1 MTFGE
6 KIFFFIFGFR
16 FLVATTVPLEFSL
29 VPKINCFDLNRNG
42 NPDFIALSNSASP
55 RTIYH
60 IEVFSSKTEILWEFT
75 MPETKKGYFVDM
87 ILGDFDKDGVIE
99 LIATAYQ
106 DDSNDIFYIFS
117 LDEFGYNGTP
127 PTITGIKNISSI
139 NNPRRLYKMQPGA
152 NGQSLFLFTQGSPNR
167 QVVMCEYSGYEI
179 ISVGFM
185 GKEFLKNTM
194 SLIDIA
200 LGDFDGDGGEDIFI
214 LDNGFTPSG
223 YIIYSDGKEMSNTLN
238 GYPRLKYLHKNGVDL
253 NFDGTDDIIM
263 VNRSGELMSNIW
275 GNEPLSFSKD
285 KINSIIIKSDNG
297 FVYLTS
303 ITKSGKIE
311 NYSLDPLTRSILSSE
326 IISPKFNH
334 NGYKT
339 VHSLITQKDILLFHD
354 GNNPELWLTSL
365 AIELITDTPPPL
377 PIQRIYNRNPDYVIN
392 VGDNFS
398 HLIQWETSAT
408 FRNFTEEFL
417 PENMEF
423 DLDELTLNWI
433 PRQVQL
439 GYHELSYKLELREKG
454 NRKLASD
461 NGKIYV
467 SQNEPLSEKPY
478 SFLLYVNDPI
488 SFQKQQDS
496 ITIVNG
502 ELFEWIIPIDDDNAD
517 AQLSIKIIS
526 GEKSANYDL
535 LQPEITL
542 VPVSVDNKIEEEP
555 AVVESEKIVEIEPE
569 VKTDT
574 AVPQQETI
582 IENIKIEIEEPIYV
596 DSIRTQYEKFA
607 EEKLE
612 SEEDPF
618 KKTKQESSVEE
629 FKTMEEEYRE
639 KLKTHKKI
647 LKDGKNIWIPIDSL
661 LVSEDSTTVEEP
673 KIENPEVSEVATIPT
688 SDSLSFSDKTGDEEL
703 IVDNIEEIPIDS
715 LLVSEDST
723 TVEEPKI
730 ENPEVSEVATI
741 PTSDSLSFSD
751 KTGDEELIVDNIE
764 EISSTDNQFVEIT
777 YAELVKHKTQFSWL
791 PHTAPGD
798 YNFTIAV
805 TDGFT
810 SDTSLFTITVHPEI
824 DLSLNKTHFTATVD
838 QMFNTSLILKP
849 SSQSEKYNFNLI
861 DAPENM
867 KIDTTGTIN
876 WVPLPTQV
884 DDYNFQLEVTDG
896 IATSRLQYEIYV
908 NAPPV
913 ISSRPRE
920 IFILPLGEQ
929 LNFPMENFDMNTNTK
944 LKWKLLSG
952 PTDMALNSQG
962 VLSWGGFELGHHP
975 YEIQLTDGIDSVQ
988 WEASIYV
995 NAPPVITSKP
1005 VVAVPEGERYEYP
1018 LFAIDENTISPKDSL
1033 AENIITFSLAQGP
1046 EGMKIENN
1054 ILVWETNDNH
1064 LGEYMV
1070 AITANDG
1077 VQDAIQVFPVFINS
1091 FPVITSPDS
1100 VTVQLGDTLRMQIEA
1115 YDPNPGDSL
1124 TFHLD
1129 SLRNGLVLELH
1140 NGLLTWSPKNSDIGL
1155 HKFTLQVKDG
1165 HDNTGTGIPFQIYV
1179 YRPPLLTSELST
1191 EAFVGLEYAAF
1202 ITAED
1207 LYGEK
1212 LSSSESIQIDSA
1224 SFNYYNLHATKIYSG
1239 IREAGEYAHLFK
1251 WTPRDVDKGDH
1262 EFIIRITDEHGF
1274 ITLHHHK
1281 LSVFTNPCVQ
1291 CNNDEM
1297 PADSTGN

>member
-1018 LFAIDENTISPKDSL
+1018 LFAIL
-1033 AENIITFSLAQGP
+1033 
-1046 EGMKIENN
+1046 
-1054 ILVWETNDNH
+1054 
-1064 LGEYMV
+1064 
-1070 AITANDG
+1070 
-1077 VQDAIQVFPVFINS
+1077 
-1091 FPVITSPDS
+1091 
-1100 VTVQLGDTLRMQIEA
+1100 
-1115 YDPNPGDSL
+1115 
-1124 TFHLD
+1124 
-1129 SLRNGLVLELH
+1129 
-1140 NGLLTWSPKNSDIGL
+1140 
-1155 HKFTLQVKDG
+1155 
-1165 HDNTGTGIPFQIYV
+1165 
-1179 YRPPLLTSELST
+1179 
-1191 EAFVGLEYAAF
+1191 
-1202 ITAED
+1202 
-1207 LYGEK
+1207 
-1212 LSSSESIQIDSA
+1212 
-1224 SFNYYNLHATKIYSG
+1224 
-1239 IREAGEYAHLFK
+1239 
-1251 WTPRDVDKGDH
+1251 
-1262 EFIIRITDEHGF
+1262 
-1274 ITLHHHK
+1274 
-1281 LSVFTNPCVQ
+1281 
-1291 CNNDEM
+1291 
-1297 PADSTGN
+1297 

>member
-673 KIENPEVSEVATIPT
+673 KI
-688 SDSLSFSDKTGDEEL
+688 K
-703 IVDNIEEIPIDS
+703 
-715 LLVSEDST
+715 
-723 TVEEPKI
+723 
-730 ENPEVSEVATI
+730 NPEVSEVATI

-1140 NGLLTWSPKNSDIGL
+1140 NGLLTWLPKNSDIGL

>member
-1 MTFGE
+1 
-6 KIFFFIFGFR
+6 
-16 FLVATTVPLEFSL
+16 
-29 VPKINCFDLNRNG
+29 
-42 NPDFIALSNSASP
+42 
-55 RTIYH
+55 
-60 IEVFSSKTEILWEFT
+60 

-661 LVSEDSTTVEEP
+661 LVS
-673 KIENPEVSEVATIPT
+673 
-688 SDSLSFSDKTGDEEL
+688 
-703 IVDNIEEIPIDS
+703 
-715 LLVSEDST
+715 
-723 TVEEPKI
+723 
-730 ENPEVSEVATI
+730 
-741 PTSDSLSFSD
+741 
-751 KTGDEELIVDNIE
+751 
-764 EISSTDNQFVEIT
+764 
-777 YAELVKHKTQFSWL
+777 
-791 PHTAPGD
+791 
-798 YNFTIAV
+798 
-805 TDGFT
+805 
-810 SDTSLFTITVHPEI
+810 
-824 DLSLNKTHFTATVD
+824 
-838 QMFNTSLILKP
+838 
-849 SSQSEKYNFNLI
+849 
-861 DAPENM
+861 
-867 KIDTTGTIN
+867 
-876 WVPLPTQV
+876 
-884 DDYNFQLEVTDG
+884 
-896 IATSRLQYEIYV
+896 
-908 NAPPV
+908 
-913 ISSRPRE
+913 
-920 IFILPLGEQ
+920 
-929 LNFPMENFDMNTNTK
+929 
-944 LKWKLLSG
+944 
-952 PTDMALNSQG
+952 
-962 VLSWGGFELGHHP
+962 
-975 YEIQLTDGIDSVQ
+975 
-988 WEASIYV
+988 
-995 NAPPVITSKP
+995 
-1005 VVAVPEGERYEYP
+1005 
-1018 LFAIDENTISPKDSL
+1018 
-1033 AENIITFSLAQGP
+1033 
-1046 EGMKIENN
+1046 
-1054 ILVWETNDNH
+1054 
-1064 LGEYMV
+1064 
-1070 AITANDG
+1070 
-1077 VQDAIQVFPVFINS
+1077 
-1091 FPVITSPDS
+1091 
-1100 VTVQLGDTLRMQIEA
+1100 
-1115 YDPNPGDSL
+1115 
-1124 TFHLD
+1124 
-1129 SLRNGLVLELH
+1129 
-1140 NGLLTWSPKNSDIGL
+1140 
-1155 HKFTLQVKDG
+1155 
-1165 HDNTGTGIPFQIYV
+1165 
-1179 YRPPLLTSELST
+1179 
-1191 EAFVGLEYAAF
+1191 
-1202 ITAED
+1202 
-1207 LYGEK
+1207 
-1212 LSSSESIQIDSA
+1212 
-1224 SFNYYNLHATKIYSG
+1224 
-1239 IREAGEYAHLFK
+1239 
-1251 WTPRDVDKGDH
+1251 
-1262 EFIIRITDEHGF
+1262 
-1274 ITLHHHK
+1274 
-1281 LSVFTNPCVQ
+1281 
-1291 CNNDEM
+1291 
-1297 PADSTGN
+1297 

>member
-55 RTIYH
+55 RTVYH
-60 IEVFSSKTEILWEFT
+60 IEVSSSKTEILWEFT

-223 YIIYSDGKEMSNTLN
+223 YIIYSDGKEMSNTLS

-535 LQPEITL
+535 LQPEIT
-542 VPVSVDNKIEEEP
+542 PVSTANKIKEEP
-555 AVVESEKIVEIEPE
+555 AVVESEPTVVESEEIIEIESE
-569 VKTDT
+569 VKTDPV
-574 AVPQQETI
+574 VPQQETI

-596 DSIRTQYEKFA
+596 DSIRTEYEKFA

-612 SEEDPF
+612 LEEDPF
-618 KKTKQESSVEE
+618 KKTKQESAVEE

-647 LKDGKNIWIPIDSL
+647 LKDGNNIWIPVDSL
-661 LVSEDSTTVEEP
+661 LVSEDSTIVEES
-673 KIENPEVSEVATIPT
+673 KIENLEVSEVATIPA
-688 SDSLSFSDKTGDEEL
+688 SDSLSISDKTGDEEL
-703 IVDNIEEIPIDS
+703 IVE
-715 LLVSEDST
+715 
-723 TVEEPKI
+723 
-730 ENPEVSEVATI
+730 
-741 PTSDSLSFSD
+741 
-751 KTGDEELIVDNIE
+751 NIE
-764 EISSTDNQFVEIT
+764 EISNIDNQFVEIT

-849 SSQSEKYNFNLI
+849 SSQSEKYKFNLI

-867 KIDTTGTIN
+867 RIDTTGTIN

-929 LNFPMENFDMNTNTK
+929 LNFPMENFDMNTNTE

-1165 HDNTGTGIPFQIYV
+1165 HDNTGTAIPFQIYV
-1179 YRPPLLTSELST
+1179 YRPPLLTSKLST

-1207 LYGEK
+1207 LYGKK
-1212 LSSSESIQIDSA
+1212 LSRPESIQIDSA
-1224 SFNYYNLHATKIYSG
+1224 SFNYYSLS
-1239 IREAGEYAHLFK
+1239 EYAHLFR

-1262 EFIIRITDEHGF
+1262 ELIIRITDEHGF
-1274 ITLHHHK
+1274 INLHSHK
-1281 LSVFTNPCVQ
+1281 FSVFTNPCVQ
-1291 CNNDEM
+1291 CYIDEM

>member
-1 MTFGE
+1 
-6 KIFFFIFGFR
+6 
-16 FLVATTVPLEFSL
+16 
-29 VPKINCFDLNRNG
+29 
-42 NPDFIALSNSASP
+42 
-55 RTIYH
+55 
-60 IEVFSSKTEILWEFT
+60 
-75 MPETKKGYFVDM
+75 M

-99 LIATAYQ
+99 LITTAYQ

-167 QVVMCEYSGYEI
+167 QVVMCEYSGDEI

-214 LDNGFTPSG
+214 LDNGFTPSS
-223 YIIYSDGKEMSNTLN
+223 YIIYSDGKEKSNTLS
-238 GYPRLKYLHKNGVDL
+238 GYPHLKYLHENGVDL

-275 GNEPLSFSKD
+275 GNEPLSFSRD

-297 FVYLTS
+297 FVYLTN
-303 ITKSGKIE
+303 ITKSGEIE
-311 NYSLDPLTRSILSSE
+311 NYSLDPLNQSILSSE

-365 AIELITDTPPPL
+365 AIELITDTSPPL

-392 VGDNFS
+392 VGDIFS
-398 HLIQWETSAT
+398 HSIQWETSAT

-433 PRQVQL
+433 PRQTQL
-439 GYHELSYKLELREKG
+439 GYHELSYRLELREEG

-467 SQNEPLSEKPY
+467 SQNESLSEKPY

-496 ITIVNG
+496 ITIVYG
-502 ELFEWIIPIDDDNAD
+502 ELFEWIIPIDDNNAD
-517 AQLSIKIIS
+517 AQLSVEIIS
-526 GEKSANYDL
+526 GKKSANYDL
-535 LQPEITL
+535 LQPEIT
-542 VPVSVDNKIEEEP
+542 PIPTANKIKEEP
-555 AVVESEKIVEIEPE
+555 AVVESEPAVVESEEIVEIESE
-569 VKTDT
+569 VKTDPV
-574 AVPQQETI
+574 VPQQEMI
-582 IENIKIEIEEPIYV
+582 NENIKIEIEKPIYV
-596 DSIRTQYEKFA
+596 DSIRTEYEKFA

-612 SEEDPF
+612 LEEDPF
-618 KKTKQESSVEE
+618 KKTKQESAVEE

-647 LKDGKNIWIPIDSL
+647 LKDGNNIWIPIDSL

-673 KIENPEVSEVATIPT
+673 KIENLEVSEVATIPA
-688 SDSLSFSDKTGDEEL
+688 SDSLSISDKTGDEEL
-703 IVDNIEEIPIDS
+703 IVENIEEISIDS

-730 ENPEVSEVATI
+730 KNLEVSEVATI
-741 PTSDSLSFSD
+741 PASDSLSISD
-751 KTGDEELIVDNIE
+751 KTGDEELIVENIE
-764 EISSTDNQFVEIT
+764 EISNIDNQFVEIT

-824 DLSLNKTHFTATVD
+824 DLSLNKTYFTATVD

-849 SSQSEKYNFNLI
+849 SSQSEKYKFNLI

-867 KIDTTGTIN
+867 RIDTTGTIN

-896 IATSRLQYEIYV
+896 IATSRLQYKIYV
-908 NAPPV
+908 NALPV
-913 ISSRPRE
+913 ISSRPEE

-962 VLSWGGFELGHHP
+962 VLNWRGFELGHHP

-1005 VVAVPEGERYEYP
+1005 VVVVLEGERYEYP
-1018 LFAIDENTISPKDSL
+1018 LFAMDENTISPNDSL

-1091 FPVITSPDS
+1091 LPVITSPDS

-1115 YDPNPGDSL
+1115 HDPNPGDSL

-1129 SLRNGLVLELH
+1129 SLRNGLVLEL
-1140 NGLLTWSPKNSDIGL
+1140 NTGLITWLPKKSDIGL

-1165 HDNTGTGIPFQIYV
+1165 HDNTGTAIPFQIYV
-1179 YRPPLLTSELST
+1179 YRPPLLTSKLST

-1207 LYGEK
+1207 LYGKK
-1212 LSSSESIQIDSA
+1212 LSRPESIQIDSA
-1224 SFNYYNLHATKIYSG
+1224 SFNYYSLS
-1239 IREAGEYAHLFK
+1239 EYAHLFR
-1251 WTPRDVDKGDH
+1251 WTPRDIDKGEH
-1262 EFIIRITDEHGF
+1262 ELIIRITDEHGF
-1274 ITLHHHK
+1274 INLHSHK
-1281 LSVFTNPCVQ
+1281 FSVFTNPCVQ
-1291 CNNDEM
+1291 CYIDEM

>member
-16 FLVATTVPLEFSL
+16 FLVANIVPLEFSL

-55 RTIYH
+55 RTVYH

-117 LDEFGYNGTP
+117 LDEFGFNGNP
-127 PTITGIKNISSI
+127 PTITGVKNISSI
-139 NNPRRLYKMQPGA
+139 NNPRRLYKMHPDA
-152 NGQSLFLFTQGSPNR
+152 NGQSLLLLTQGSPNR

-179 ISVGFM
+179 MFVGSM
-185 GKEFLKNTM
+185 GKEFLKNTI
-194 SLIDIA
+194 SPIDIA

-223 YIIYSDGKEMSNTLN
+223 YIIFSDGKEMSNTLS
-238 GYPRLKYLHKNGVDL
+238 GYPRLKYLYENGVDL
-253 NFDGTDDIIM
+253 NFDGTDDIVM
-263 VNRSGELMSNIW
+263 VNRNGELMSDIW
-275 GNEPLSFSKD
+275 GDEPLSFSKD
-285 KINSIIIKSDNG
+285 KINSIIIKPDNG

-303 ITKSGKIE
+303 ITKSGEIG

-326 IISPKFNH
+326 IISPEFNH

-354 GNNPELWLTSL
+354 GNKPELWLTSL

-377 PIQRIYNRNPDYVIN
+377 PMQRIYNRTPDYVIN

-398 HLIQWETSAT
+398 HLIKWETPAT
-408 FRNFTEEFL
+408 FQNFTEKFL

-423 DLDELTLNWI
+423 DLDKLTLNWI
-433 PRQVQL
+433 PRQTQL

-454 NRKLASD
+454 SRKLASD
-461 NGKIYV
+461 NGKIHV
-467 SQNEPLSEKPY
+467 SQNESSIEKPY
-478 SFLLYVNDPI
+478 SFLLYVNDPV
-488 SFQKQQDS
+488 SFQKQQES
-496 ITIVNG
+496 ITIING

-517 AQLSIKIIS
+517 AQLSVEIIS
-526 GEKSANYDL
+526 GENSANYKL
-535 LQPEITL
+535 LQPETTL
-542 VPVSVDNKIEEEP
+542 VPADNKIEEESP
-555 AVVESEKIVEIEPE
+555 VVEYEEIVEIEPE
-569 VKTDT
+569 LKIDT
-574 AVPQQETI
+574 SLSKQETI
-582 IENIKIEIEEPIYV
+582 IENIKIESEESIYI
-596 DSIRTQYEKFA
+596 DSIHTEYEKFV

-612 SEEDPF
+612 SEVDPF
-618 KKTKQESSVEE
+618 KKIKQESSVEE

-661 LVSEDSTTVEEP
+661 SVSEDSTIVDEP
-673 KIENPEVSEVATIPT
+673 KIENPEISEAVIISD
-688 SDSLSFSDKTGDEEL
+688 SDSLSFSDKTEDDEI
-703 IVDNIEEIPIDS
+703 IVENIEEIP
-715 LLVSEDST
+715 
-723 TVEEPKI
+723 
-730 ENPEVSEVATI
+730 
-741 PTSDSLSFSD
+741 
-751 KTGDEELIVDNIE
+751 
-764 EISSTDNQFVEIT
+764 STDNQFVEIT

-805 TDGFT
+805 TDGFL
-810 SDTSLFTITVHPEI
+810 SDTSLFIITVHPEI
-824 DLSLNKTHFTATVD
+824 DLSLNKTQFTATVD
-838 QMFNTSLILKP
+838 QMFNISLILKP

-867 KIDTTGTIN
+867 RIDTTGTIN

-896 IATSRLQYEIYV
+896 IATSTILYEIYV

-913 ISSRPRE
+913 ISSRPGE
-920 IFILPLGEQ
+920 IFILPLGNQ
-929 LNFPMENFDMNTNTK
+929 LNFSMESFDMNTNTK

-975 YEIQLTDGIDSVQ
+975 YEIQLTDGIDSVR

-1018 LFAIDENTISPKDSL
+1018 LFSTDENTISPKDSL
-1033 AENIITFSLAQGP
+1033 VENSITFSLAQGP
-1046 EGMKIENN
+1046 EGMKIEDN
-1054 ILVWETNDNH
+1054 ILVWETNNNH
-1064 LGEYMV
+1064 PGEYMV

-1091 FPVITSPDS
+1091 LPVITSPDS
-1100 VTVQLGDTLRMQIEA
+1100 VTVQLGDTLRIQIEA
-1115 YDPNPGDSL
+1115 YDPNPGDTL

-1140 NGLLTWSPKNSDIGL
+1140 SGLLTWLPENSDIGL

-1165 HDNTGTGIPFQIYV
+1165 HDNIGTAVPFQIYV

-1207 LYGEK
+1207 LYGKK
-1212 LSSSESIQIDSA
+1212 LSSPESIQIDSA
-1224 SFNYYNLHATKIYSG
+1224 SFNYYNLS
-1239 IREAGEYAHLFK
+1239 EYAHLFK

-1262 EFIIRITDEHGF
+1262 QFIIRITDEHGF

-1291 CNNDEM
+1291 CNNDEI

>member
-6 KIFFFIFGFR
+6 KIFFFIFGFK

-42 NPDFIALSNSASP
+42 NPDFMALSNSASP

-60 IEVFSSKTEILWEFT
+60 IEVSSSKTEILWEFT

-99 LIATAYQ
+99 LITTAYQ

-167 QVVMCEYSGYEI
+167 QVVMCEYSGDEI

-214 LDNGFTPSG
+214 LDNGFTPSS
-223 YIIYSDGKEMSNTLN
+223 YIIYSDGKEKSNTLS
-238 GYPRLKYLHKNGVDL
+238 GYPHLKYLHENGVDL

-275 GNEPLSFSKD
+275 GNEPLSFSRD

-297 FVYLTS
+297 FVYLTN
-303 ITKSGKIE
+303 ITKSGEIE
-311 NYSLDPLTRSILSSE
+311 NYSLDPLNQSILSSE

-365 AIELITDTPPPL
+365 AIELITDTSPPL

-392 VGDNFS
+392 VGDIFS
-398 HLIQWETSAT
+398 HSIQWETSAT

-433 PRQVQL
+433 PRQTQL
-439 GYHELSYKLELREKG
+439 GYHELSYRLELREEG

-467 SQNEPLSEKPY
+467 SQNESLSEKPY

-496 ITIVNG
+496 ITIVYG
-502 ELFEWIIPIDDDNAD
+502 ELFEWIIPIDDNNAD
-517 AQLSIKIIS
+517 AQLSVEIIS
-526 GEKSANYDL
+526 GKKSANYDL
-535 LQPEITL
+535 LQPEIT
-542 VPVSVDNKIEEEP
+542 PIPTANKIKEEP
-555 AVVESEKIVEIEPE
+555 AVVESEPAVVESEEIVEIESE
-569 VKTDT
+569 VKTDPV
-574 AVPQQETI
+574 VPQQEMI
-582 IENIKIEIEEPIYV
+582 NENIKIEIEKPIYV
-596 DSIRTQYEKFA
+596 DSIRTEYEKFA

-612 SEEDPF
+612 LEEDPF
-618 KKTKQESSVEE
+618 KKTKQESAVEE

-647 LKDGKNIWIPIDSL
+647 LKDGNNIWIPIDSL

-673 KIENPEVSEVATIPT
+673 KIENLEVSEVATIPA
-688 SDSLSFSDKTGDEEL
+688 SDSLSISDKTGDEEL
-703 IVDNIEEIPIDS
+703 IVE
-715 LLVSEDST
+715 
-723 TVEEPKI
+723 
-730 ENPEVSEVATI
+730 
-741 PTSDSLSFSD
+741 
-751 KTGDEELIVDNIE
+751 NIE
-764 EISSTDNQFVEIT
+764 EISNIDNQFVEIT

-824 DLSLNKTHFTATVD
+824 DLSLNKTYFTATVD

-849 SSQSEKYNFNLI
+849 SSQSEKYKFNLI

-867 KIDTTGTIN
+867 RIDTTGTIN

-896 IATSRLQYEIYV
+896 IATSRLQYKIYV
-908 NAPPV
+908 NALPV
-913 ISSRPRE
+913 ISSRPEE

-962 VLSWGGFELGHHP
+962 VLSWVGDELGHHP

-1005 VVAVPEGERYEYP
+1005 VVVVLEGERYEYP
-1018 LFAIDENTISPKDSL
+1018 LFAMDENTISPNDSL

-1064 LGEYMV
+1064 LGEYMG

-1091 FPVITSPDS
+1091 LPVITSPDS

-1115 YDPNPGDSL
+1115 HDPNPGDSL

-1129 SLRNGLVLELH
+1129 SLRNGLVLEL
-1140 NGLLTWSPKNSDIGL
+1140 NTGLITWLPKKSDIGL

-1165 HDNTGTGIPFQIYV
+1165 HDNTGTAIPFQIYV
-1179 YRPPLLTSELST
+1179 YRPPLLTSKLST

-1207 LYGEK
+1207 LYGKK
-1212 LSSSESIQIDSA
+1212 LSRPESIQIDSA
-1224 SFNYYNLHATKIYSG
+1224 SFNYYSLS
-1239 IREAGEYAHLFK
+1239 EYAHLFR
-1251 WTPRDVDKGDH
+1251 WTPRDIDKGEH
-1262 EFIIRITDEHGF
+1262 ELIIRITDEHGF
-1274 ITLHHHK
+1274 INLHSHK
-1281 LSVFTNPCVQ
+1281 FSVFTNPCVQ
-1291 CNNDEM
+1291 CYIDEM

>member
-703 IVDNIEEIPIDS
+703 IVDNIEEI
-715 LLVSEDST
+715 
-723 TVEEPKI
+723 
-730 ENPEVSEVATI
+730 
-741 PTSDSLSFSD
+741 
-751 KTGDEELIVDNIE
+751 
-764 EISSTDNQFVEIT
+764 SSTDNQFVEIT

-1165 HDNTGTGIPFQIYV
+1165 HDNT
-1179 YRPPLLTSELST
+1179 
-1191 EAFVGLEYAAF
+1191 
-1202 ITAED
+1202 
-1207 LYGEK
+1207 
-1212 LSSSESIQIDSA
+1212 
-1224 SFNYYNLHATKIYSG
+1224 
-1239 IREAGEYAHLFK
+1239 
-1251 WTPRDVDKGDH
+1251 
-1262 EFIIRITDEHGF
+1262 
-1274 ITLHHHK
+1274 
-1281 LSVFTNPCVQ
+1281 
-1291 CNNDEM
+1291 
-1297 PADSTGN
+1297 

>member
-55 RTIYH
+55 RTVYH
-60 IEVFSSKTEILWEFT
+60 IEVSSSKTEILWEFT

-152 NGQSLFLFTQGSPNR
+152 NGQSLFLLTQGSPNR
-167 QVVMCEYSGYEI
+167 QVIMCEYLGDEI
-179 ISVGFM
+179 LSVGSM

-194 SLIDIA
+194 SPIDIA

-214 LDNGFTPSG
+214 LDNGFIPSG
-223 YIIYSDGKEMSNTLN
+223 YIIYSDGKEMSNTLS
-238 GYPRLKYLHKNGVDL
+238 GYPRLKYLHENGVDL
-253 NFDGTDDIIM
+253 NFDGTDDIVM
-263 VNRSGELMSNIW
+263 VNRSGELMSDIW

-285 KINSIIIKSDNG
+285 KINSIIIKPDNG

-303 ITKSGKIE
+303 ITKSGEIE

-365 AIELITDTPPPL
+365 AIELITDTPSPL

-517 AQLSIKIIS
+517 AQLSVKIIS

-542 VPVSVDNKIEEEP
+542 VPVDNKIEEEP
-555 AVVESEKIVEIEPE
+555 AVVESEEIVEIDLE

-582 IENIKIEIEEPIYV
+582 IENIKIESEEPIYV
-596 DSIRTQYEKFA
+596 DSVRTEYEKFA

-673 KIENPEVSEVATIPT
+673 KIENPEVSEVATIPA

-703 IVDNIEEIPIDS
+703 IVE
-715 LLVSEDST
+715 
-723 TVEEPKI
+723 
-730 ENPEVSEVATI
+730 
-741 PTSDSLSFSD
+741 
-751 KTGDEELIVDNIE
+751 NIE

-867 KIDTTGTIN
+867 RIDTAGTIN

-913 ISSRPRE
+913 ISSRPGE

-929 LNFPMENFDMNTNTK
+929 LNFPMENFDMNTNTE

-988 WEASIYV
+988 WKASIYV

-1005 VVAVPEGERYEYP
+1005 VVAVPEGDIYKYP
-1018 LFAIDENTISPKDSL
+1018 LFAMDENTISPKDSL

-1046 EGMKIENN
+1046 EGMKIEDN

-1064 LGEYMV
+1064 PGEYMV

-1140 NGLLTWSPKNSDIGL
+1140 NGLITWLPENSDIGL

-1165 HDNTGTGIPFQIYV
+1165 HDNTGTAIPFQIYV

-1207 LYGEK
+1207 LYGKK
-1212 LSSSESIQIDSA
+1212 LSSPESIQIDSA
-1224 SFNYYNLHATKIYSG
+1224 SFNYYNLS
-1239 IREAGEYAHLFK
+1239 EYAHLFK

-1297 PADSTGN
+1297 PTDSTGN

>member
-6 KIFFFIFGFR
+6 KIFFFIFSFR
-16 FLVATTVPLEFSL
+16 FLVATIVPLEFSL

-55 RTIYH
+55 RTVYH
-60 IEVFSSKTEILWEFT
+60 MEVSSSKTEILWEFT
-75 MPETKKGYFVDM
+75 IPETKKGYFVDM
-87 ILGDFDKDGVIE
+87 ILGDFDKDGIIE

-106 DDSNDIFYIFS
+106 DDSNEIFFIFS
-117 LDEFGYNGTP
+117 LEEFGNNGIP
-127 PTITGIKNISSI
+127 PTITGIKNNSSI
-139 NNPRRLYKMQPGA
+139 NNPRRLYKIQPDA
-152 NGQSLFLFTQGSPNR
+152 NGQSLFLLTQGSPNR
-167 QVVMCEYSGYEI
+167 QVVMCEYSEGKI
-179 ISVGFM
+179 ISVGSI

-194 SLIDIA
+194 SPIDIA

-214 LDNGFTPSG
+214 LDNGFVPSG
-223 YIIYSDGKEMSNTLN
+223 HIIYSNGKEMSSNLT
-238 GYPRLKYLHKNGVDL
+238 GFPRLKYLHENGVDL
-253 NFDGTDDIIM
+253 NFDGTDDIVM
-263 VNRSGELMSNIW
+263 LNRSGELMSDIW
-275 GNEPLSFSKD
+275 GNESLPFSKD
-285 KINSIIIKSDNG
+285 KINNIIIKPYNG
-297 FVYLTS
+297 FVYLTT
-303 ITKSGKIE
+303 ITNLGNIG

-326 IISPKFNH
+326 IIVPNFNH
-334 NGYKT
+334 NQYKT
-339 VHSLITQKDILLFHD
+339 VHSLITQNDILLFHD
-354 GNNPELWLTSL
+354 GNNPEIWLTSL
-365 AIELITDTPPPL
+365 AIELISDTPPPL
-377 PIQRIYNRNPDYVIN
+377 PIQRVYSNKPNSIIN

-398 HLIQWETSAT
+398 HLIKWETSAT
-408 FRNFTEEFL
+408 FRNFTEKFI

-433 PRQVQL
+433 PKQAQL

-467 SQNEPLSEKPY
+467 SQNEPLIEKSY

-488 SFQKQQDS
+488 SFQTKHDS

-502 ELFEWIIPIDDDNAD
+502 ELFEWIIPISDDNAD
-517 AQLSIKIIS
+517 VQLSVEIIS
-526 GEKSANYDL
+526 GEEGANYDL
-535 LQPEITL
+535 LEPEITM
-542 VPVSVDNKIEEEP
+542 VPVDNKIEDKSNM
-555 AVVESEKIVEIEPE
+555 VESEEIVEMDQKVIS
-569 VKTDT
+569 DT
-574 AVPQQETI
+574 SVFQQETI
-582 IENIKIEIEEPIYV
+582 IENIKIESEEAIYI
-596 DSIRTQYEKFA
+596 DSVHTDYEKFA

-612 SEEDPF
+612 SEQDPF
-618 KKTKQESSVEE
+618 KKTKQQSSVEE

-661 LVSEDSTTVEEP
+661 IVSEDNTIALESINENLEE
-673 KIENPEVSEVATIPT
+673 SEMAMI
-688 SDSLSFSDKTGDEEL
+688 SDSLTLIDKTENEEL
-703 IVDNIEEIPIDS
+703 IVE
-715 LLVSEDST
+715 
-723 TVEEPKI
+723 
-730 ENPEVSEVATI
+730 
-741 PTSDSLSFSD
+741 
-751 KTGDEELIVDNIE
+751 NIE

-791 PHTAPGD
+791 PHTSPGD
-798 YNFTIAV
+798 YNFTITV

-810 SDTSLFTITVHPEI
+810 ADTSSFTITVHPEI
-824 DLSLNKTHFTATVD
+824 DLSLNKTQFRATVD
-838 QMFNTSLILKP
+838 QMFTTNLILKP

-861 DAPENM
+861 NAPENM
-867 KIDTTGTIN
+867 RIDTIGTIN

-896 IATSRLQYEIYV
+896 IATSRLEYEIYV

-913 ISSRPRE
+913 ISSRPEE
-920 IFILPLGEQ
+920 IYILPLGEQ
-929 LNFPMENFDMNTNTK
+929 INFPMENFDLNTNTN

-952 PTDMALNSQG
+952 PIDMALNNQG
-962 VLSWGGFELGHHP
+962 ILSWRGFELGHHP
-975 YEIQLTDGIDSVQ
+975 YEIQLSDGIDSVQ

-1005 VVAVPEGERYEYP
+1005 VETVPEGERYEYP
-1018 LFAIDENTISPKDSL
+1018 LFAMDENTISPKDSL
-1033 AENIITFSLAQGP
+1033 AENIIIFSLAQGP
-1046 EGMKIENN
+1046 EGMKIEDN

-1064 LGEYMV
+1064 PGEYMV

-1091 FPVITSPDS
+1091 FPVISSPDS
-1100 VTVQLGDTLRMQIEA
+1100 VTVQLGDTLQMQIEA
-1115 YDPNPGDSL
+1115 YDPNPGDTL

-1129 SLRNGLVLELH
+1129 SLRNGLALELH
-1140 NGLLTWSPKNSDIGL
+1140 NGLLTWVPDNSDIGL

-1165 HDNTGTGIPFQIYV
+1165 HDNTGTAIPFQIYV

-1207 LYGEK
+1207 LYGKK
-1212 LSSSESIQIDSA
+1212 LSSPESIQIDSA
-1224 SFNYYNLHATKIYSG
+1224 SFNYYNLS
-1239 IREAGEYAHLFK
+1239 EYAHLFK

-1274 ITLHHHK
+1274 TTLHSHK

>member
-1 MTFGE
+1 
-6 KIFFFIFGFR
+6 
-16 FLVATTVPLEFSL
+16 
-29 VPKINCFDLNRNG
+29 
-42 NPDFIALSNSASP
+42 
-55 RTIYH
+55 
-60 IEVFSSKTEILWEFT
+60 
-75 MPETKKGYFVDM
+75 M

-99 LIATAYQ
+99 LITTAYQ

-167 QVVMCEYSGYEI
+167 QVVMCEYSGDEI

-214 LDNGFTPSG
+214 LDNGFTPSS
-223 YIIYSDGKEMSNTLN
+223 YIIYSDGKEKSNTLS
-238 GYPRLKYLHKNGVDL
+238 GYPHLKYLHENGVDL

-275 GNEPLSFSKD
+275 GNEPLSFSRD

-297 FVYLTS
+297 FVYLTN
-303 ITKSGKIE
+303 ITKSGEIE
-311 NYSLDPLTRSILSSE
+311 NYSLDPLNQSILSSE

-365 AIELITDTPPPL
+365 AIELITDTSPPL

-392 VGDNFS
+392 VGDIFS
-398 HLIQWETSAT
+398 HSIQWETSAT

-433 PRQVQL
+433 PRQTQL
-439 GYHELSYKLELREKG
+439 GYHELSYRLELREEG

-467 SQNEPLSEKPY
+467 SQNESLSEKPY

-496 ITIVNG
+496 ITIVYG
-502 ELFEWIIPIDDDNAD
+502 ELFEWIIPIDDNNAD
-517 AQLSIKIIS
+517 AQLSVEIIS
-526 GEKSANYDL
+526 GKKSANYDL
-535 LQPEITL
+535 LQPEIT
-542 VPVSVDNKIEEEP
+542 PIPTANKIKEEP
-555 AVVESEKIVEIEPE
+555 AVVESEPAVVESEEIVEIESE
-569 VKTDT
+569 VKTDPV
-574 AVPQQETI
+574 VPQQEMI
-582 IENIKIEIEEPIYV
+582 NENIKIEIEKPIYV
-596 DSIRTQYEKFA
+596 DSIRTEYEKFA

-612 SEEDPF
+612 LEEDPF
-618 KKTKQESSVEE
+618 KKTKQESAVEE

-647 LKDGKNIWIPIDSL
+647 LKDGNNIWIPIDSL

-673 KIENPEVSEVATIPT
+673 KIENLEVSEVATIPA
-688 SDSLSFSDKTGDEEL
+688 SDSLSISDKTGDEEL
-703 IVDNIEEIPIDS
+703 IVE
-715 LLVSEDST
+715 
-723 TVEEPKI
+723 
-730 ENPEVSEVATI
+730 
-741 PTSDSLSFSD
+741 
-751 KTGDEELIVDNIE
+751 NIE
-764 EISSTDNQFVEIT
+764 EISNIDNQFVEIT

-824 DLSLNKTHFTATVD
+824 DLSLNKTYFTATVD

-849 SSQSEKYNFNLI
+849 SSQSEKYKFNLI

-867 KIDTTGTIN
+867 RIDTTGTIN

-896 IATSRLQYEIYV
+896 IATSRLQYKIYV
-908 NAPPV
+908 NALPV
-913 ISSRPRE
+913 ISSRPEE

-962 VLSWGGFELGHHP
+962 VLNWRGFELGHHP

-1005 VVAVPEGERYEYP
+1005 VVVVLEGERYEYP
-1018 LFAIDENTISPKDSL
+1018 LFAMDENTISPNDSL

-1091 FPVITSPDS
+1091 LPVITSPDS

-1115 YDPNPGDSL
+1115 HDPNPGDSL

-1129 SLRNGLVLELH
+1129 SLRNGLVLEL
-1140 NGLLTWSPKNSDIGL
+1140 NTGLITWLPKKSDIGL

-1165 HDNTGTGIPFQIYV
+1165 HDNTGTAIPFQIYV
-1179 YRPPLLTSELST
+1179 YRPPLLTSKLST

-1207 LYGEK
+1207 LYGKK
-1212 LSSSESIQIDSA
+1212 LSRPESIQIDSA
-1224 SFNYYNLHATKIYSG
+1224 SFNYYSLS
-1239 IREAGEYAHLFK
+1239 EYAHLFR
-1251 WTPRDVDKGDH
+1251 WTPRDIDKGEH
-1262 EFIIRITDEHGF
+1262 ELIIRITDEHGF
-1274 ITLHHHK
+1274 INLHSHK
-1281 LSVFTNPCVQ
+1281 FSVFTNPCVQ
-1291 CNNDEM
+1291 CYIDEM

>member
-1 MTFGE
+1 
-6 KIFFFIFGFR
+6 
-16 FLVATTVPLEFSL
+16 
-29 VPKINCFDLNRNG
+29 
-42 NPDFIALSNSASP
+42 
-55 RTIYH
+55 
-60 IEVFSSKTEILWEFT
+60 
-75 MPETKKGYFVDM
+75 M

-99 LIATAYQ
+99 LITTAYQ

-167 QVVMCEYSGYEI
+167 QVVMCEYSGDEI

-214 LDNGFTPSG
+214 LDNGFTPSS
-223 YIIYSDGKEMSNTLN
+223 YIIYSDGKEKSNTLS
-238 GYPRLKYLHKNGVDL
+238 GYPHLKYLHENGVDL

-275 GNEPLSFSKD
+275 GNEPLSFSRD

-297 FVYLTS
+297 FVYLTN
-303 ITKSGKIE
+303 ITKSGEIE
-311 NYSLDPLTRSILSSE
+311 NYSLDPLNQSILSSE

-365 AIELITDTPPPL
+365 AIELITDTSPPL

-392 VGDNFS
+392 VGDIFS
-398 HLIQWETSAT
+398 HSIQWETSAT

-433 PRQVQL
+433 PRQTQL
-439 GYHELSYKLELREKG
+439 GYHELSYRLELREEG

-467 SQNEPLSEKPY
+467 SQNESLSEKPY

-496 ITIVNG
+496 ITIVYG
-502 ELFEWIIPIDDDNAD
+502 ELFEWIIPIDDNNAD
-517 AQLSIKIIS
+517 AQLSVEIIS
-526 GEKSANYDL
+526 GKKSANYDL
-535 LQPEITL
+535 LQPEIT
-542 VPVSVDNKIEEEP
+542 PIPTANKIKEEP
-555 AVVESEKIVEIEPE
+555 AVVESEPAVVESEEIVEIESE
-569 VKTDT
+569 VKTDPV
-574 AVPQQETI
+574 VPQQEMI
-582 IENIKIEIEEPIYV
+582 NENIKIEIEKPIYV
-596 DSIRTQYEKFA
+596 DSIRTEYEKFA

-612 SEEDPF
+612 LEEDPF
-618 KKTKQESSVEE
+618 KKTKQESAVEE

-647 LKDGKNIWIPIDSL
+647 LKDGNNIWIPIDSL

-673 KIENPEVSEVATIPT
+673 KIKNLEVSEVATIPA
-688 SDSLSFSDKTGDEEL
+688 SDSLSISDKTGDEEL
-703 IVDNIEEIPIDS
+703 IVE
-715 LLVSEDST
+715 
-723 TVEEPKI
+723 
-730 ENPEVSEVATI
+730 
-741 PTSDSLSFSD
+741 
-751 KTGDEELIVDNIE
+751 NIE
-764 EISSTDNQFVEIT
+764 EISNIDNQFVEIT

-824 DLSLNKTHFTATVD
+824 DLSLNKTYFTATVD

-849 SSQSEKYNFNLI
+849 SSQSEKYKFNLI

-867 KIDTTGTIN
+867 RIDTTGTIN

-896 IATSRLQYEIYV
+896 IATSRLQYKIYV
-908 NAPPV
+908 NALPV
-913 ISSRPRE
+913 ISSRPEE

-962 VLSWGGFELGHHP
+962 VLNWRGFELGHHP

-1005 VVAVPEGERYEYP
+1005 VVVVLEGERYEYP
-1018 LFAIDENTISPKDSL
+1018 LFAMDENTISPNDSL

-1091 FPVITSPDS
+1091 LPVITSPDS

-1115 YDPNPGDSL
+1115 HDPNPGDSL

-1129 SLRNGLVLELH
+1129 SLRNGLVLEL
-1140 NGLLTWSPKNSDIGL
+1140 NTGLITWLPKKSDIGL

-1165 HDNTGTGIPFQIYV
+1165 HDNTGTAIPFQIYV
-1179 YRPPLLTSELST
+1179 YRPPLLTSKLST

-1207 LYGEK
+1207 LYGKK
-1212 LSSSESIQIDSA
+1212 LSRPESIQIDSA
-1224 SFNYYNLHATKIYSG
+1224 SFNYYSLS
-1239 IREAGEYAHLFK
+1239 EYAHLFR
-1251 WTPRDVDKGDH
+1251 WTPRDIDKGEH
-1262 EFIIRITDEHGF
+1262 ELIIRITDEHGF
-1274 ITLHHHK
+1274 INLHSHK
-1281 LSVFTNPCVQ
+1281 FSVFTNPCVQ
-1291 CNNDEM
+1291 CYIDEM

>member
-6 KIFFFIFGFR
+6 KIFFFIFGFK

-42 NPDFIALSNSASP
+42 NPDFMALSNSASP

-60 IEVFSSKTEILWEFT
+60 IEVSSSKTEILWEFT

-99 LIATAYQ
+99 LITTAYQ

-167 QVVMCEYSGYEI
+167 QVVMCEYSGDEI

-214 LDNGFTPSG
+214 LDNGFTPSS
-223 YIIYSDGKEMSNTLN
+223 YIIYSDGKEKSNTLS
-238 GYPRLKYLHKNGVDL
+238 GYPHLKYLHENGVDL

-275 GNEPLSFSKD
+275 GNEPLSFSRD

-297 FVYLTS
+297 FVYLTN
-303 ITKSGKIE
+303 ITKSGEIE
-311 NYSLDPLTRSILSSE
+311 NYSLDPLNQSILSSE

-365 AIELITDTPPPL
+365 AIELITDTSPPL

-392 VGDNFS
+392 VGDIFS
-398 HLIQWETSAT
+398 HSIQWETSAT

-433 PRQVQL
+433 PRQTQL
-439 GYHELSYKLELREKG
+439 GYHELSYRLELREEG

-467 SQNEPLSEKPY
+467 SQNESLSEKPY

-496 ITIVNG
+496 ITIVYG
-502 ELFEWIIPIDDDNAD
+502 ELFEWIIPIDDNNAD
-517 AQLSIKIIS
+517 AQLSVEIIS
-526 GEKSANYDL
+526 GKKSANYDL
-535 LQPEITL
+535 LQPEIT
-542 VPVSVDNKIEEEP
+542 PIPTANKIKEEP
-555 AVVESEKIVEIEPE
+555 AVVESEPAVVESEEIVEIESE
-569 VKTDT
+569 VKTDPV
-574 AVPQQETI
+574 VPQQEMI
-582 IENIKIEIEEPIYV
+582 NENIKIEIEKPIYV
-596 DSIRTQYEKFA
+596 DSIRTEYEKFA

-612 SEEDPF
+612 LEEDPF
-618 KKTKQESSVEE
+618 KKTKQESAVEE

-647 LKDGKNIWIPIDSL
+647 LKDGNNIWIPIDSL

-673 KIENPEVSEVATIPT
+673 KIENLEVSEVATIPA
-688 SDSLSFSDKTGDEEL
+688 SDSLSISDKTGDEEL
-703 IVDNIEEIPIDS
+703 IVE
-715 LLVSEDST
+715 
-723 TVEEPKI
+723 
-730 ENPEVSEVATI
+730 
-741 PTSDSLSFSD
+741 
-751 KTGDEELIVDNIE
+751 NIE
-764 EISSTDNQFVEIT
+764 EISNIDNQFVEIT

-824 DLSLNKTHFTATVD
+824 DLSLNKTYFTATVD

-849 SSQSEKYNFNLI
+849 SSQSEKYKFNLI

-867 KIDTTGTIN
+867 RIDTTGTIN

-896 IATSRLQYEIYV
+896 IATSRLQYKIYV
-908 NAPPV
+908 NALPV
-913 ISSRPRE
+913 ISSRPEE

-962 VLSWGGFELGHHP
+962 VLNWRGFELGHHP

-1005 VVAVPEGERYEYP
+1005 VVVVLEGERYEYP
-1018 LFAIDENTISPKDSL
+1018 LFAMDENTISPNDSL

-1091 FPVITSPDS
+1091 LPVITSPDS

-1115 YDPNPGDSL
+1115 HDPNPGDSL

-1129 SLRNGLVLELH
+1129 SLRNGLVLEL
-1140 NGLLTWSPKNSDIGL
+1140 NTGLITWLPKKSDIGL

-1165 HDNTGTGIPFQIYV
+1165 HDNTGTAIPFQIYV
-1179 YRPPLLTSELST
+1179 YRPPLLTSKLST

-1207 LYGEK
+1207 LYGKK
-1212 LSSSESIQIDSA
+1212 LSRPESIQIDSA
-1224 SFNYYNLHATKIYSG
+1224 SFNYYSLS
-1239 IREAGEYAHLFK
+1239 EYAHLFR
-1251 WTPRDVDKGDH
+1251 WTPRDIDKGEH
-1262 EFIIRITDEHGF
+1262 ELIIRITDEHGF
-1274 ITLHHHK
+1274 INLHSHK
-1281 LSVFTNPCVQ
+1281 FSVFTNPCVQ
-1291 CNNDEM
+1291 CYIDEM